1 LNASASRAIL
11 DAGSHPK
18 EVSMEGSAAAA
29 GAEGPA
35 AGAVEDVVPDPL
47 AQFSRL
53 WWLWLVFGVFW
64 ILVALVVLQF
74 DQASIATVGVLIGIM
89 FLVTAAQQM
98 ALGTVIG
105 GAAKWILW
113 IFALLFTI
121 AGVISLIRPKDT
133 FAGVADI
140 LGFLFLV
147 VGVFWVIQAFM
158 DRETNDLW
166 WLGLIAGIA
175 MVILAFWTAGQF
187 FIDRAYTLLVFAGIW
202 ALFQGVT
209 DIVKAFQIRQLR
221 NLEPPP

>member
-1 LNASASRAIL
+1 
-11 DAGSHPK
+11 
-18 EVSMEGSAAAA
+18 MEGSAAAA
-29 GAEGPA
+29 GAERPA
-35 AGAVEDVVPDPL
+35 AGAVEEAVPDPL

-74 DQASIATVGVLIGIM
+74 DQASVATVGVLIGIM

-98 ALGTVIG
+98 ALGTIIG

-113 IFALLFTI
+113 IFALLFTV

-158 DRETNDLW
+158 DREANDLW

-209 DIVKAFQIRQLR
+209 DIIKAFQIRKLR
-221 NLEPPP
+221 DLGPPP